1 MNKTM
6 VTKDLTPS
14 ELISEQITGLTDWRG
29 ELLDRLRKLILET
42 DSGIVEEWKWGTAV
56 WTKGGKICSGGVF
69 KDHVKLNFFK
79 GASLADPN
87 KLINAGLDAKESR
100 GIDYFEGARIDEP
113 ALKALVREAIAFNPS
128 GEK

>member
-1 MNKTM
+1 
-6 VTKDLTPS
+6 
-14 ELISEQITGLTDWRG
+14 
-29 ELLDRLRKLILET
+29 
-42 DSGIVEEWKWGTAV
+42 
-56 WTKGGKICSGGVF
+56 VF

-79 GASLADPN
+79 GASLANPN
-87 KLINAGLDAKESR
+87 KLFNAGLDAKESR